1 MNRRPF
7 IFFFAVFIGWSL
19 TAHPQKQGRPKI
31 GLTLSGGA
39 AKGLAHIGILKA
51 IDSAGLKIDY
61 ITGTSMGSI
70 IGGLYA
76 AGYSADSIE
85 KMSHT
90 IDWDLM
96 LSNQSSLS
104 SMLMEEKDEYGR
116 YDVELPWEGNRF
128 SLPSGVLESQELWLK
143 LAELFS
149 PVVANKDFTT
159 FNIPFKCVA
168 TDIGTGEAVVMSK
181 GDIVSA
187 VRASMA
193 IPSLFT
199 AIDYE
204 GRKLVDGGIVRN
216 FPVKDV
222 KEMGADIVIGSNVAA
237 GLSPGNKV
245 VNAFQVLFQVAFFR
259 EAEDRKNEVPLC
271 NIYVPIPLENYT
283 MGSFNQ
289 AEEIIQAGLEEGRK
303 LYPALKKLVD
313 SLDAIYGKQAFAR
326 SRLPRTDTGSISSVD
341 VNGLEQT
348 TSGFFLNNLNFVTGK
363 AYTPL
368 QLSRMVRRAYG
379 TRYYNRIVYS
389 IASLP
394 DRTKRI
400 IFDVTENPLTFSKLS
415 LHYNEFS
422 GISVI
427 ANVTSR
433 DFFIKNSRS
442 LVTLNVGENM
452 RLRAEHLQ
460 YIGKLKNFALTLGTQ
475 LERFDVNTFY
485 KYRQDGIYRQHYF
498 NLDGRIQYSGNRHY
512 SIGAGTRFEL
522 VRASPSISAH
532 MQFEG
537 KNSFST
543 GFVFFHYNSLNRAVY
558 PKEGVRLDAEGQLV
572 FALHPNLQVTSDGLT
587 HEYFDTATAHY
598 PAYFRTLL
606 TVEDYTSLSRK
617 YVLMIQAQSGI
628 NYKYREGML
637 NEFVIGGLNKLFR
650 NQVLFAGLKEGNLYA
665 SEVASFQL
673 GLRYEMFNNTY
684 LIGRGN
690 ALITQFINK
699 ASFFKHPNLLTGYS
713 LTFAYNFALGPL
725 ELSVMYC
732 DQSKKLASYINIGI
746 PF

>member
-1 MNRRPF
+1 MNLRPL
-7 IFFFAVFIGWSL
+7 IFFFLCLIILSFKGRSQ
-19 TAHPQKQGRPKI
+19 TGRPKI

-85 KMSHT
+85 KMGHD

-104 SMLMEEKDEYGR
+104 SLLMEEKDEYGR
-116 YDVELPWEGNRF
+116 YDVELPWQNNRF
-128 SLPSGVLESQELWLK
+128 RLPSGVLESQELWLK

-149 PVVANKDFTT
+149 PVAGNKDFTT

-181 GDIVSA
+181 GEIVSA
-187 VRASMA
+187 VRASIA

-199 AIDYE
+199 AIDYD
-204 GRKLVDGGIVRN
+204 GHKLVDGGIVRN
-216 FPVKDV
+216 FPVRDV

-237 GLSPGNKV
+237 GLSPGSKV

-271 NIYVPIPLENYT
+271 NIYVPIALENYT
-283 MGSFNQ
+283 MGSFGQ
-289 AEEIIQAGLEEGRK
+289 ADEIIEAGLEEGRR
-303 LYPALKKLVD
+303 LYPTLKKLAD
-313 SLDAIYGKQAFAR
+313 SLDAIYGKETFVKN
-326 SRLPRTDTGSISSVD
+326 RLPDSSSGFVTSIH

-348 TSGFFLNNLNFVTGK
+348 TTGFFLNTMNIGVNK
-363 AYTPL
+363 HYTTL
-368 QLSRMVRRAYG
+368 QLSHMVRRAYG

-389 IASLP
+389 LSAQE
-394 DRTKRI
+394 DGTRKI

-427 ANVTSR
+427 ANITSR
-433 DFFIKNSRS
+433 NFFVKNSRS
-442 LVTLNVGENM
+442 LATINVGENM
-452 RLRAEHLQ
+452 RIRGEHVQ
-460 YIGKLKNFALTLGTQ
+460 YIGRSKNFALILATQ
-475 LERFDVNTFY
+475 LDRYDINTYNHY
-485 KYRQDGIYRQHYF
+485 KQDGMYRQHYF
-498 NLDGRIQYSGNRHY
+498 DFDSRIQFSANRHY
-512 SIGAGTRFEL
+512 SFGVGSRFEWI
-522 VRASPSISAH
+522 RAHPSISSLIV
-532 MQFEG
+532 FRG

-543 GFVFFHYNSLNRAVY
+543 GFVFIHHNSLDRNIY
-558 PKEGVRLDAEGQLV
+558 PKEGVKLEAEGQLV
-572 FALHPNLQVTSDGLT
+572 FAQHPDIVFSAGGVEY
-587 HEYFDTATAHY
+587 HYFDSTEAVHY

-606 TVEDYTSLSRK
+606 TVDDYTMLSRK
-617 YVLMIQAQSGI
+617 YVLMIHAQSGI

-637 NEFVIGGLNKLFR
+637 NEFVVGGLNQLFR
-650 NQVLFAGLKEGNLYA
+650 NQIIFAGLKEGNLYA
-665 SEVASFQL
+665 SDVATFQL

-684 LIGRGN
+684 LIGRSN
-690 ALITQFINK
+690 ALISQFINK
-699 ASFFKHPNLLTGYS
+699 KSFFKHPDLLTGYS

-732 DQSKKLASYINIGI
+732 DQSHKLASYINIGI

>member
-1 MNRRPF
+1 MNVRLF
-7 IFFFAVFIGWSL
+7 IFFFVVFIFCSL
-19 TAHPQKQGRPKI
+19 TARPQKEGRPKI

-90 IDWDLM
+90 VDWDLM

-104 SMLMEEKDEYGR
+104 SMLMEEKEEYGR

-128 SLPSGVLESQELWLK
+128 RLPSGVLESQELWLK

-149 PVVANKDFTT
+149 PVAGNKDFSS
-159 FNIPFKCVA
+159 FNIPFKCLA
-168 TDIGTGEAVVMSK
+168 TDIGTGEAVVISK

-187 VRASMA
+187 VRASIA

-216 FPVKDV
+216 FPVRDV

-245 VNAFQVLFQVAFFR
+245 VNVFQVIFQVAFFR
-259 EAEDRKNEVPLC
+259 EAEDRKYEVPLC
-271 NIYVPIPLENYT
+271 NIYVPIPLEDYT
-283 MGSFNQ
+283 MGSFGQ
-289 AEEIIQAGLEEGRK
+289 AEEIIQVGLEEGRK
-303 LYPALKKLVD
+303 LYPTLKKLVD
-313 SLDAIYGKQAFAR
+313 SLDAIYGKQTIEKN
-326 SRLPRTDTGSISSVD
+326 RLPGVDSSSISSIHVK
-341 VNGLEQT
+341 GLEQT
-348 TSGFFLNNLNFVTGK
+348 TPDFFLHTMDMATGK
-363 AYTPL
+363 PYTAL

-389 IASLP
+389 LSSLP
-394 DRTKRI
+394 GGTKKI
-400 IFDVTENPLTFSKLS
+400 IFDVTENALTFSKLA

-422 GISVI
+422 SISVI

-433 DFFIKNSRS
+433 NFFIKNSRS
-442 LVTLNVGENM
+442 LVTVNVGENM

-475 LERFDVNTFY
+475 LERFDVNTYY
-485 KYRQDGIYRQHYF
+485 KYNQDGIYRQHYF
-498 NLDGRIQYSGNRHY
+498 NLDGRIRFSGNRHY
-512 SIGAGTRFEL
+512 SIGMGTRFEW
-522 VRASPSISAH
+522 VRATPSISSN
-532 MQFEG
+532 MQFQG

-543 GFVFFHYNSLNRAVY
+543 GFVFFHYNSLDRSVY
-558 PKEGVRLDAEGQLV
+558 PKEGVKLEAEGQLV
-572 FALHPNLQVTSDGLT
+572 FAQHPHLLYTNGGQTHQYYDTS
-587 HEYFDTATAHY
+587 TAHY
-598 PAYFRTLL
+598 PAYFRSLL
-606 TVEDYTSLSRK
+606 TVENYTLLSRRC
-617 YVLMIQAQSGI
+617 VLMIQAQSGI

-637 NEFVIGGLNKLFR
+637 NEFVIGGLNKQFR
-650 NQVLFAGLKEGNLYA
+650 NQILFAGLKEGSKYA
-665 SEVASFQL
+665 TEVAAFQL

-690 ALITQFINK
+690 ALISQFIQK
-699 ASFFKHPNLLTGYS
+699 QSFFMHPDLLTSYS
-713 LTFAYNFALGPL
+713 LSFAYNFALGPL

-732 DQSKKLASYINIGI
+732 DQSRKLASYINIGI